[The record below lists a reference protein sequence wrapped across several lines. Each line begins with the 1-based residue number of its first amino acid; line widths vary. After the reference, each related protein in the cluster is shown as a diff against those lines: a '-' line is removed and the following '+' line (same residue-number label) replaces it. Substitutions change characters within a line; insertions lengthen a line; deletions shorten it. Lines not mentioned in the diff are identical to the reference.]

1 MASCNKC
8 GGLVVVTHDEAKC
21 INCGA
26 YYFSI
31 DPAGDICSQ
40 GGTCGREAAMDGLCQ
55 KHWQQRMDMVNRGR
69 AKGFRLRR

>member
-1 MASCNKC
+1 MSSCSKC
-8 GGLVVVTHDEAKC
+8 GGLVVTYHEEDRC

-26 YYFSI
+26 YYF
-31 DPAGDICSQ
+31 PPEPTGEICSQ

-69 AKGFRLRR
+69 RAGFKFRR